1 MKQYNLENKMHAIIY
16 SFNSTG
22 IDYVILNNSFEMIKK
37 GYALDA
43 DIKYINNTSKMK
55 DKIAIYFKQIGF
67 ENSTLIEM

>member
-1 MKQYNLENKMHAIIY
+1 MHAIIY

-22 IDYVILNNSFEMIKK
+22 IDYVILNNSFEMVKK

-55 DKIAIYFKQIGF
+55 DKIAIYFKQI
-67 ENSTLIEM
+67 